1 MRIDAL
7 NKIGHVYGA
16 NGRLKV
22 NHTAKT
28 SSSDKVE
35 ISTFGKD
42 LQVARQAV
50 SNAPDV
56 REDKVAEYKSRIQA
70 GTYDVSSESFADK
83 MLEEYR

>member
-7 NKIGHVYGA
+7 NKIGQVYGA

>member
-1 MRIDAL
+1 M
-7 NKIGHVYGA
+7 
-16 NGRLKV
+16 